1 MNRVSES
8 PPPPSQQSPEPYA
21 RSKNATVNEE
31 DVRQFREMRGKN
43 RKRGDKP
50 SDQNEQEHIPL
61 HRKKGPHDTPD
72 QNEQGHIP
80 LHRKKGPHDTPD
92 QNEQGHIPLHRKKG
106 PHDTPDQNEQGH
118 VPLHRKKGPHDTPD
132 QNEQG
137 HVPLHQKKGSHD
149 TPDQN
154 EQGHVP
160 LHRKKGPHDTPGQN
174 EQGHVPL
181 HRKKD
186 PHDTPDQND
195 QQLLGDRIL
204 QNFHGGEETVSGKV
218 VHEQSPPTESEA
230 MEQIAR
236 MCRQL
241 LVSQSSETQPPMRFV
256 LKESLLPG
264 TSLIAESIDGGGMRL
279 RFVSKSSES
288 LALLRRH
295 REGIAA
301 RARRGASRGMSV
313 EVEVIEEDA
322 QYS

>member
-72 QNEQGHIP
+72 QNEQGHI
-80 LHRKKGPHDTPD
+80 
-92 QNEQGHIPLHRKKG
+92 
-106 PHDTPDQNEQGH
+106 
-118 VPLHRKKGPHDTPD
+118 
-132 QNEQG
+132 
-137 HVPLHQKKGSHD
+137 
-149 TPDQN
+149 
-154 EQGHVP
+154 P

-301 RARRGASRGMSV
+301 RARRGASRGMSG
-313 EVEVIEEDA
+313 EGEVIEEDA